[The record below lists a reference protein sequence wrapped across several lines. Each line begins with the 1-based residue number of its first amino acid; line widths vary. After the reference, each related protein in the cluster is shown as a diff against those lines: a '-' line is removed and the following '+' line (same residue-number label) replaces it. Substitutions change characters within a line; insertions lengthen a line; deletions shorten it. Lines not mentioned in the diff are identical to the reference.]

1 MEPRINTLLGNTTTL
16 LATLLATA
24 AIVALIAACGGGE
37 PEEITFDL
45 EIKERQI
52 NIDVMEAIQDDTV
65 TLNISTDE
73 PGEFHLHGYDLQ
85 KEITTGEVTTLT
97 FITFATGKFNIVFHP
112 ASKQAEDHDHD
123 NDKEKEEILIGSLE
137 VQPR

>member
-1 MEPRINTLLGNTTTL
+1 MEPRINPLLGNTTTL

-24 AIVALIAACGGGE
+24 TIIALIAACGGGQ

-45 EIKERQI
+45 EINDRQI
-52 NIDVMEAIQDDTV
+52 NIDVMEAKQDDTV

-85 KEITTGEVTTLT
+85 KEIPTGDVTTLT
-97 FITFATGKFNIVFHP
+97 LVAFATGKFNIVFHP
-112 ASKQAEDHDHD
+112 ASEQAENHGHDD
-123 NDKEKEEILIGSLE
+123 DKEKEEILIGSLDI
-137 VQPR
+137 QPR

>member
-1 MEPRINTLLGNTTTL
+1 MEPRINPLLGNTTTL
-16 LATLLATA
+16 LVTLLATA

-52 NIDVMEAIQDDTV
+52 NIDVMEAKQDDTV
-65 TLNISTDE
+65 TLSISTDE

-97 FITFATGKFNIVFHP
+97 FITFATGKFNIVFHL
-112 ASKQAEDHDHD
+112 ASEQAEDHGHAD
-123 NDKEKEEILIGSLE
+123 DKEKEEIFIGSLE